1 VGEGVS
7 IARQI
12 REWLATQDGPRTP
25 EQIRTATGG
34 DRTVFNRSI
43 WDMRKAGILEK
54 VGDAYKLGRPPVQRR
69 QWASKEERQRV
80 HQMERRRRAGQ
91 RPKAQYLA
99 ELSAE
104 TEARRLQAMVAK
116 IAADNERARE
126 RIRKA
131 QERHKAAGR
140 INVAI
145 TPKAPSVIELS
156 PPKPALP
163 CTEAW
168 IAAGNRVEV
177 LPSNLGAAYAG
188 LNSHRVSLY

>member
-1 VGEGVS
+1 MSSV
-7 IARQI
+7 AKQI

-54 VGDAYKLGRPPVQRR
+54 VGDGYKLGRPPVVRR
-69 QWASKEERQRV
+69 QWANREERQRV

-99 ELSAE
+99 ELRAE
-104 TEARRLQAMVAK
+104 TEAKRLQAMVAK
-116 IAADNERARE
+116 IAADNAKARE
-126 RIRKA
+126 RARKA

-156 PPKPALP
+156 PPKLVLMTSEEWLAQG
-163 CTEAW
+163 W
-168 IAAGNRVEV
+168 RIEV
-177 LPSNLGAAYAG
+177 LPSNLGQAYAG
-188 LNSHRVSLY
+188 LNAHRVSLY

>member
-1 VGEGVS
+1 MGEGVS

-69 QWASKEERQRV
+69 QWASKEERQKV

-99 ELSAE
+99 ELRAE
-104 TEARRLQAMVAK
+104 TEAKRLQAMVAK

-140 INVAI
+140 VNVAI
-145 TPKAPSVIELS
+145 TPKTPSVIELA
-156 PPKPALP
+156 PPKPVLMSSQEW
-163 CTEAW
+163 EAM
-168 IAAGNRVEV
+168 GGQVER

-188 LNSHRVSLY
+188 LNALRVALY

>member
-1 VGEGVS
+1 MSV
-7 IARQI
+7 AKQI

-69 QWASKEERQRV
+69 QWASREERQKV

-99 ELSAE
+99 ELRAE
-104 TEARRLQAMVAK
+104 TEAKKLKALVAK
-116 IAADNERARE
+116 IAADNEKARE
-126 RIRKA
+126 RARKA

-140 INVAI
+140 TNVTI
-145 TPKAPSVIELS
+145 EPRKASVIELA
-156 PPKPALP
+156 PPKPSLP
-163 CTEAW
+163 TVEEFLARGGQ
-168 IAAGNRVEV
+168 IEV
-177 LPSNLGAAYAG
+177 LPSNIGQAYAG
-188 LNSHRVSLY
+188 LNAHLVSLY

>member
-1 VGEGVS
+1 MSV
-7 IARQI
+7 AKQI

-54 VGDAYKLGRPPVQRR
+54 VGDAYKLGRSPVQRR
-69 QWASKEERQRV
+69 QWASREERQKV

-99 ELSAE
+99 ELRAE
-104 TEARRLQAMVAK
+104 TEAKKLKALVAK
-116 IAADNERARE
+116 IAADNEKARE
-126 RIRKA
+126 RARKA

-145 TPKAPSVIELS
+145 TPKAPSVIELA
-156 PPKPALP
+156 PPKPSLP
-163 CTEAW
+163 TVEEFLARGGQ
-168 IAAGNRVEV
+168 IEV
-177 LPSNLGAAYAG
+177 LPSNIGQAYAG
-188 LNSHRVSLY
+188 LNAHRVSLY